1 MKRRRFSRAPLAIAG
16 VAATALWFASL
27 MAASLLLEKP
37 GVVEW
42 RNGQGELRVIY
53 HPPSDENELKIW
65 LASLIVPGIVL
76 GIGVLASFVRF
87 GVYIVSVGTIVVAVA
102 LISRLDRWE
111 ALHTARFPR
120 GLDLLGP
127 TSTSN
132 LLDPGQ
138 WEASA
143 KEAAEQLSWGAIGFC
158 AAAIL
163 ISLLLAWRRSRRPAP
178 LAETMPVLDA
188 IGVSLSPER
197 ERETGGAPPVSGGTP
212 PQPPL

>member
-1 MKRRRFSRAPLAIAG
+1 MKRRRFRRAPLAIAG

-76 GIGVLASFVRF
+76 GIGFLASFVRF
-87 GVYIVSVGTIVVAVA
+87 GVYIVSAATIVVGLA

-111 ALHTARFPR
+111 ALHTARFPAGSTCSARRAPATCSTRASGRRARRRRPSSSR
-120 GLDLLGP
+120 GAR
-127 TSTSN
+127 S
-132 LLDPGQ
+132 
-138 WEASA
+138 ASA
-143 KEAAEQLSWGAIGFC
+143 WP
-158 AAAIL
+158 
-163 ISLLLAWRRSRRPAP
+163 RS
-178 LAETMPVLDA
+178 
-188 IGVSLSPER
+188 
-197 ERETGGAPPVSGGTP
+197 
-212 PQPPL
+212 